1 MGRISLS
8 ALGNP
13 PVSFLIWDQTPTLLH
28 DDDDDVVDDYDEDE
42 GEDDGKPP
50 VSFLIWDQAPNL
62 LHDVDDKED
71 EDDDHTL
78 TASTSFFP

>member
-8 ALGNP
+8 ALG
-13 PVSFLIWDQTPTLLH
+13 S
-28 DDDDDVVDDYDEDE
+28 
-42 GEDDGKPP
+42 PP

-71 EDDDHTL
+71 EDDHAL
-78 TASTSFFP
+78 TASTSFFLPDDQAPSCSTTHPCLAFELLGGRLTYHGQ